1 MSLNV
6 NPPERGRGW
15 GDHVSQ
21 SSLATVSR
29 LRIHAVRFGLWR
41 IHRAMHP
48 PSRKRHA
55 SDPISLTYL
64 PRCRFLLHWWTQ
76 AKCPR
81 ATKAMPFAFK
91 GPTAPRSTL
100 DNLHYYRS
108 FRPVDI
114 RFYVQYEHNAKRSG
128 VQSFISSVTKAASTN
143 VMR

>member
-1 MSLNV
+1 M
-6 NPPERGRGW
+6 
-15 GDHVSQ
+15 H
-21 SSLATVSR
+21 SR
-29 LRIHAVRFGLWR
+29 A
-41 IHRAMHP
+41 
-48 PSRKRHA
+48 
-55 SDPISLTYL
+55 
-64 PRCRFLLHWWTQ
+64 RCRFLLHWWTQ

-91 GPTAPRSTL
+91 RPTAPRSTL

-128 VQSFISSVTKAASTN
+128 VQSFISSVTPADDCWSSSDQGSLAD